1 MIRATKPLIVLSLA
15 LLILT
20 TGCEDHKARIAM
32 LEDSNQQLLGD
43 LQNAREELIAL
54 RQANDNCQN
63 DLSKAMTDVENLT
76 AQLSKPA
83 EDVPEGWTPVPGGAM
98 IAIEGSVLFAPGK
111 VNLRSGAQQSL
122 EQLVN
127 AIRSNYPD
135 KDILVF
141 GHTDNTPI
149 RKSGWKDNYELSTE
163 RALAVVRWL
172 NGRGLNPE
180 KLVAC
185 GCGEYRPVVPN
196 DSDSGR
202 SKNRR
207 VEIYALDAEV
217 RPAT

>member
-1 MIRATKPLIVLSLA
+1 MIRATKPLIVLSLC
-15 LLILT
+15 LLAVT

-63 DLSKAMTDVENLT
+63 DLSRAMTDVENLT
-76 AQLSKPA
+76 AQLSKPT

-122 EQLVN
+122 ETLVS

-172 NGRGLNPE
+172 NGRGISPE
-180 KLVAC
+180 KT
-185 GCGEYRPVVPN
+185 
-196 DSDSGR
+196 GR
-202 SKNRR
+202 LRMR
-207 VEIYALDAEV
+207 
-217 RPAT
+217 